1 MDNLHTGGSFAFEGK
16 PGNHCVGEYSEMR
29 TVHVGKC
36 IRAENGLALSIT
48 RPDVLDRA
56 SALAFLHAAVWIFK
70 SWNSGRSRSLE
81 HGRKDRIGDRRWLD
95 INKSSQSAVCRV
107 RHTMPVF
114 NASVDIQYRLIV
126 PGRITGLGCEEF
138 PVV

>member
-1 MDNLHTGGSFAFEGK
+1 MDNLHTGGWYAFQAK
-16 PGNHCVGEYSEMR
+16 PGNHGVGEYGEIR

-56 SALAFLHAAVWIFK
+56 SALAFLHAAVRIFK
-70 SWNSGRSRSLE
+70 SWNSSRSRSLK

-95 INKSSQSAVCRV
+95 IKRSSCSAVFWIR
-107 RHTMPVF
+107 RTLPSFNGPVG
-114 NASVDIQYRLIV
+114 V
-126 PGRITGLGCEEF
+126 
-138 PVV
+138 